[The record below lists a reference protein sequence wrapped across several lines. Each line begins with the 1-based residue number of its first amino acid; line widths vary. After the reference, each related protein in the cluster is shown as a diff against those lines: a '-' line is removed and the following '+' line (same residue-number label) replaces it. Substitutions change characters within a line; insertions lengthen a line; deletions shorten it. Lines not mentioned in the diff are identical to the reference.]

1 MSAHAPPLRGRP
13 RRALTRLARGLLF
26 AVALALPAT
35 LAGCKDEQPPPPQKV
50 APLEPIP
57 APAGLLAEV
66 FVPNPDEAWAKA
78 RAAVGGP
85 ALFLPS
91 NAGNLAVT
99 LLGLPLAV
107 SAEIDGNLPLVGAL
121 VERTGGG
128 RPRSAMGIHVRDAGK
143 VEGLLVKGENARFQL
158 RVDEKT
164 SITLI
169 EPKDGGARPMV
180 IGLLGN
186 YLLFAQEAADL
197 LEVGP
202 YVVRTLPTAKMPKA
216 DIAFELPREALG
228 GPIEKGLRSSWESIR
243 PRPRAGAAAEGDK
256 APTSVP
262 SPLNGLVDALLG
274 ILVELDHAR
283 VTLDF
288 DDRAAHLRLLGTP
301 REGSAGAANIAA
313 MTVGDPRRLLEL
325 PADTDIGVYLQDSAQ
340 SRATDAKKYADALA
354 AAVGKD
360 VPEDDRAALS
370 AALVA
375 VAEGRGDSFTAGASL
390 LSTGPAI
397 YARSDV
403 ADGSKL
409 DEALGNLLGLAK
421 RKSFASW
428 LGQNEIEVSTG
439 KTVLENLPGDVRR
452 IRLAR
457 VEGKDDKGKKD
468 EKAGK
473 DRKDKPGKD
482 KPADKPAVPE
492 GVPSTIDVLYML
504 GKDGLVLAAGYD
516 AKAAF
521 RTILESP
528 GKENLSG
535 RAEAKS
541 AIAAVGDKTAFVAF
555 VDPLRLLNRR
565 AGKADVGPSAPVV
578 FSLGKGGEGVG
589 ANDPWMRLDVANL
602 AIQELV
608 KRRGAL

>member
-1 MSAHAPPLRGRP
+1 MSAHALPLRGRP
-13 RRALTRLARGLLF
+13 RRAATRLARGLLF
-26 AVALALPAT
+26 ALALALPAT
-35 LAGCKDEQPPPPQKV
+35 LVGCKDEAPPPPQKV

-57 APAGLLAEV
+57 APAGLLADV
-66 FVPNPDEAWAKA
+66 FVPNPDDAWAKA
-78 RAAVGGP
+78 RAAIGGP

-99 LLGLPLAV
+99 LLGLPLAA

-128 RPRSAMGIHVRDAGK
+128 RPRAAMGVHVRDAGK
-143 VEGLLVKGENARFQL
+143 VEALLVKGENARFQT

-164 SITLI
+164 SITLL
-169 EPKDGGARPMV
+169 EPKDGGARSLV

-186 YLLFAQEAADL
+186 YLLFAQETADL
-197 LEVGP
+197 LDVGP
-202 YVVRTLPTAKMPKA
+202 YVARTLPTAKMPKG
-216 DIAFELPREALG
+216 DVSFELPREALG
-228 GPIEKGLRSSWESIR
+228 GPIEKGLRSSWESLR
-243 PRPRAGAAAEGDK
+243 PRPRPGATAAGDK
-256 APTSVP
+256 APTAVP
-262 SPLNGLVDALLG
+262 SPLNGLMDALLG

-283 VTLDF
+283 ITLDF
-288 DDRAAHLRLLGTP
+288 DDRAAHLRLVGTP

-325 PADTDIGVYLQDSAQ
+325 PADADIAIYMQDSAK

-354 AAVGKD
+354 AAIGKD
-360 VPEDDRAALS
+360 VPDADREALS

-375 VAEGRGDSFTAGASL
+375 LAEGRGDSFTAGASL

-397 YARSDV
+397 YARSDI
-403 ADGSKL
+403 ADEGKL

-421 RKSFASW
+421 RKSFAAW
-428 LGQNEIEVSTG
+428 LGQNEIDVTTG
-439 KTVLENLPGDVRR
+439 KTVLENLPGDIRR
-452 IRLAR
+452 IRLTRA
-457 VEGKDDKGKKD
+457 EGKDDKGKKD
-468 EKAGK
+468 AKADK
-473 DRKDKPGKD
+473 DRKDKP
-482 KPADKPAVPE
+482 AAAPE
-492 GVPSTIDVLYML
+492 GVPSTIDVLYTL
-504 GKDGLVLAAGYD
+504 GKEGLILAAGYD
-516 AKAAF
+516 AKASF
-521 RTILESP
+521 RAILDAP

-535 RAEAKS
+535 RAEAKTALA
-541 AIAAVGDKTAFVAF
+541 AIGDKTAFVAF

-565 AGKADVGPSAPVV
+565 AGKPELGPSAPVV
-578 FSLGKGGEGVG
+578 FALGKGGEGIG

>member
-1 MSAHAPPLRGRP
+1 MT
-13 RRALTRLARGLLF
+13 LT
-26 AVALALPAT
+26 
-35 LAGCKDEQPPPPQKV
+35 GCKDEQPPPPQKV

-107 SAEIDGNLPLVGAL
+107 STEIDGNLPLVGAL

-143 VEGLLVKGENARFQL
+143 VESLLVKGENARFQI

-164 SITLI
+164 SITLL
-169 EPKDGGARPMV
+169 EPKDGGARSIV

-186 YLLFAQEAADL
+186 YLLFAQETADL
-197 LEVGP
+197 LDVGP
-202 YVVRTLPTAKMPKA
+202 YVARTLPTAKMPKA
-216 DIAFELPREALG
+216 DVAFELPREALG
-228 GPIEKGLRSSWESIR
+228 GPIEKGLRSSWESLR
-243 PRPRAGAAAEGDK
+243 PRPRPGATAEGGK
-256 APTSVP
+256 APTPVP

-283 VTLDF
+283 ITLDF

-301 REGSAGAANIAA
+301 REGSAGASNLAA

-325 PADTDIGVYLQDSAQ
+325 PADTDIAVYLQDSSK
-340 SRATDAKKYADALA
+340 SRTTDAKKYADALA
-354 AAVGKD
+354 AAMGKD

-375 VAEGRGDSFTAGASL
+375 VAEGRGDSFTAGVSL

-403 ADGSKL
+403 ADEGKL

-439 KTVLENLPGDVRR
+439 KTVLENLPGDIRR

-457 VEGKDDKGKKD
+457 VDGKDDKGKKD
-468 EKAGK
+468 EKASK
-473 DRKDKPGKD
+473 DRKDKP
-482 KPADKPAVPE
+482 AASLE

-504 GKDGLVLAAGYD
+504 GKDGLVLAGGYD

-541 AIAAVGDKTAFVAF
+541 AVAAVGDKTAFVAF

-565 AGKADVGPSAPVV
+565 AGKADLGPSAPVV
-578 FSLGKGGEGVG
+578 FALGKGGEGVG

>member
-1 MSAHAPPLRGRP
+1 MT
-13 RRALTRLARGLLF
+13 LT
-26 AVALALPAT
+26 
-35 LAGCKDEQPPPPQKV
+35 GCKDEQPPPPQKV

-143 VEGLLVKGENARFQL
+143 VEGLLVKGENARFQI

-164 SITLI
+164 SITLL
-169 EPKDGGARPMV
+169 EPKDGGARAMA

-186 YLLFAQEAADL
+186 YLLFAQDAADL
-197 LEVGP
+197 LDVGP
-202 YVVRTLPTAKMPKA
+202 YVVRTLPSAKMPKA
-216 DIAFELPREALG
+216 DVSFELPREALG
-228 GPIEKGLRSSWESIR
+228 GPIEKGLRSSWESLR
-243 PRPRAGAAAEGDK
+243 PRPRPGATAEGGK
-256 APTSVP
+256 APTPVP

-283 VTLDF
+283 ITLDF

-301 REGSAGAANIAA
+301 REGSVGASNIAA

-325 PADTDIGVYLQDSAQ
+325 PADTDLAIYLQDSAK
-340 SRATDAKKYADALA
+340 SRTADAKKYADALIA
-354 AAVGKD
+354 AMGKD
-360 VPEDDRAALS
+360 VPEEDRAALS

-375 VAEGRGDSFTAGASL
+375 LAEGRGDSFTAGASL

-397 YARSDV
+397 YARSEV
-403 ADGSKL
+403 ANEGKL

-421 RKSFASW
+421 RKSFSSW

-439 KTVLENLPGDVRR
+439 KTVLENLPGDIRR

-457 VEGKDDKGKKD
+457 VEGKDDKGK
-468 EKAGK
+468 ASK
-473 DRKDKPGKD
+473 DRKDKSGKD
-482 KPADKPAVPE
+482 TPAPSLE

-504 GKDGLVLAAGYD
+504 GKEGLVLAAGYD

-521 RTILESP
+521 RTVLESP

-541 AIAAVGDKTAFVAF
+541 AVAAVGDKTAFVAF

-565 AGKADVGPSAPVV
+565 AGKADLGPSAPVV
-578 FSLGKGGEGVG
+578 FALGKGGEGVG